1 MRLNSATV
9 ARASARHPWWV
20 VGIWAVVLAAS
31 AALAAFFLADGL
43 TTDFS
48 FTDHPESQQAAD
60 LIKGLRGP
68 ATMPEIVVVNAASS
82 TAQDPAFS
90 SYVASLTASLKTLV
104 GKTDA
109 VSVGSY
115 LDQTGPVS
123 QDGHT
128 ALLPVMVQT
137 GSFAVMQDIAGQ
149 MQAIIAASDVPQG
162 FTVETY
168 GQGTQNEDFNR
179 LAEEGLQRGESIGIA
194 IALLILIVVFGSIVA
209 AVVPIVL
216 GIVAI
221 LVAFGLTAIVG
232 QLMELSFFVTN
243 MITMIGLAV
252 GIDYSL
258 FIVSRYREERLRGYD
273 KVDALERAGAT
284 ASRAVFFSGL
294 IVVLALSSLL
304 LIPASIFVSL
314 GLGAIAVVLSA
325 VVAALTLLP
334 AVLSLL
340 GDNVERLRVRRQAT
354 DPERHGGIW
363 DRITTRVMA
372 HPWLSL
378 SGCVVILL
386 LLASSYLRL
395 QSGFAGVTTL
405 PADAPSRQAYQ
416 LMADAGFPP
425 GEGTPVE
432 IVVEGTITPQVDQA
446 ITQLQDEMSAMTFQ
460 RDGVTSPLFAP
471 ATVQTAPSGDLAVV
485 SAALFADFQ
494 NEASTGA
501 VRTLRQQLI
510 PAAFGQLGVRV
521 LVGGGAAFVVDFLD
535 DASQA
540 QPIVF
545 AWVLGLSFLVLL
557 LVFRSLVI
565 PATSILMNLLS
576 VGAAYGILVLV
587 FQNGEGHAPLL
598 GIFTQVDAIE
608 PWMPLMLFAVLF
620 GLSMDYQIFLLSRI
634 KEAHDL
640 TGDTAQAVSHGL
652 RTTGAIITGAA
663 LIMVA
668 VFFGF
673 ALGQLAMLQQM
684 GVGLAVA
691 VLLDAFLVRTILV
704 PATMKILGRWNW
716 YFPKFLRFLPHI
728 DFEAGGHGRT
738 APAEAM
744 PSAPGGARD

>member
-9 ARASARHPWWV
+9 ARASAQHPWRI
-20 VGIWAVVLAAS
+20 VGIWVVALLLSMAVTGLY
-31 AALAAFFLADGL
+31 LADGL
-43 TTDFS
+43 TTDFG
-48 FTDHPESQQAAD
+48 FTDQPESDQAAA
-60 LIKGLRGP
+60 LMKEIRGP
-68 ATMPEIVVVNAASS
+68 ATMPEIVVVSSATATVADPTFAAYVGQL
-82 TAQDPAFS
+82 QD
-90 SYVASLTASLKTLV
+90 SLSALIPE
-104 GKTDA
+104 TDA
-109 VSVGSY
+109 VAVGSY
-115 LDQTGPVS
+115 LTTSGPVS
-123 QDGHT
+123 ADGRT
-128 ALLPVMVQT
+128 ALLPVVVQT
-137 GSFAVMQDIAGQ
+137 ESFAVMQDVAER
-149 MQAIIAASDVPQG
+149 MQAIIDASGVPDG
-162 FTVETY
+162 FTVRTF

-179 LAEEGLQRGESIGIA
+179 LAEEGLQRGESIGIG
-194 IALLILIVVFGSIVA
+194 IALLILIAVFGSVVA

-221 LVAFGLTAIVG
+221 LIAFGLTAIVG
-232 QLMELSFFVTN
+232 QVMELSFFVTN

-258 FIVSRYREERLRGYD
+258 FIVSRYREEKLRGRD
-273 KVDALERAGAT
+273 KIDALERAGST

-304 LIPASIFVSL
+304 LVPASIFVSL

-340 GDNVERLRVRRQAT
+340 GDNIERLRVRRGAPNP
-354 DPERHGGIW
+354 DRRGGVW
-363 DRITTRVMA
+363 DRVTSAVMA
-372 HPWLSL
+372 RPWLSL
-378 SGCVVILL
+378 GASVVVLL
-386 LLASSYLRL
+386 LLSSSYLRL
-395 QSGFAGVTTL
+395 ESGFAGVTTL
-405 PADAPSRQAYQ
+405 PADTASHQAYD
-416 LMADAGFPP
+416 LMAQAGFPP

-432 IVVEGTITPQVDQA
+432 IVVDGTITPEVKQA
-446 ITQLQDEMSAMTFQ
+446 IDQLQADMASMTFEH
-460 RDGVTSPLFAP
+460 DGATAPLFAP
-471 ATVQTAPSGDLAVV
+471 ATVETAPSGDLALV

-494 NEASTGA
+494 NEASTQA
-501 VRTLRQQLI
+501 VRTLRQQTI
-510 PAAFGQLGVRV
+510 PDDFGQLDVRV

-535 DASQA
+535 DARQA

-587 FQNGEGHAPLL
+587 FQNGESQDPLF

-634 KEAHDL
+634 KEAYERTHD
-640 TGDTAQAVSHGL
+640 TTQAVSHGL

-673 ALGQLAMLQQM
+673 ALGDLAMLQQM

-691 VLLDAFLVRTILV
+691 VLLDAFVVRTVLV
-704 PATMKILGRWNW
+704 PSTMRILGRWNW
-716 YFPKFLRFLPHI
+716 YFPKFLEFLPHVT
-728 DFEAGGHGRT
+728 FEAGD
-738 APAEAM
+738 E
-744 PSAPGGARD
+744 RDGIPVNEVSRVGDPVKP